1 MKNSRIR
8 ETILRTTFFLGPTGI
23 FFAPLPGIGSLRAF
37 YFSTALINI
46 LCLFRTS
53 KRSLPHFT
61 LLFFIFILLF
71 GSASYSLI
79 GITDDIPIHANP
91 AIRVLVICN
100 LAFGFYNISQWI
112 ISSESTDITEKLLRD
127 SFKGFCAVFFLGLV
141 IYIGYITNKIPYSTY
156 SLFTT
161 LDQSA
166 YGYSRFSPGTYPN
179 EFGIICSFYAIYAL
193 SITLNKNN
201 PFYLILS
208 VIFIAGVFLTSTR
221 AAYITLLLSYIYL
234 TFSSKSPSRKLLLA
248 ILPAILTPIVTQT
261 LSYLSFDVMAV
272 ITTGYESAAKGTG
285 SSNVRLEDW
294 NTAID
299 DLLEHLFWGVG
310 IESPKAYSLHNL
322 PLQILY
328 GLGIAGTLILSIAT
342 AAFIHINL
350 KITWNIRKC
359 TKEIQKLTTTTR
371 TILLIH
377 VVVFGLTNHNQAHFF
392 TWMLFALSCIKLR
405 STEVCVQRF
414 SPNSTSL
421 RLA

>member
-8 ETILRTTFFLGPTGI
+8 EIVLRATFFLGPTGI

-37 YFSTALINI
+37 YFSTAIINI

-53 KRSLPHFT
+53 KRSLPQFT
-61 LLFFIFILLF
+61 LLFFTFLLLF
-71 GSASYSLI
+71 GSASYSLLS
-79 GITDDIPIHANP
+79 ITEEIPIHANP
-91 AIRVLVICN
+91 VIRVLVICN

-112 ISSESTDITEKLLRD
+112 ISSNSTDIIEKLLND

-141 IYIGYITNKIPYSTY
+141 IYIGYITNKIPYNIY

-193 SITLNKNN
+193 SIALNKNK
-201 PFYLILS
+201 LLHLLLS
-208 VIFIAGVFLTSTR
+208 ITFIAGVFLTSTR
-221 AAYITLLLSYIYL
+221 AAYITLFLSYIYL
-234 TFSSKSPSRKLLLA
+234 TITSKSPIRILLLT
-248 ILPAILTPIVTQT
+248 ILPALLTPIIIQT
-261 LSYLSFDVMAV
+261 LSYLSFDVMSV

-285 SSNVRLEDW
+285 SSSVRLEDW

-299 DLLEHLFWGVG
+299 DLLDNLFWGVG
-310 IESPKAYSLHNL
+310 VESPKAYSLHNL

-328 GLGIAGTLILSIAT
+328 GLGIAGSLILSIAA
-342 AAFIHINL
+342 AAFTYINI
-350 KITWNIRKC
+350 KTTWNALKC
-359 TKEIQKLTTTTR
+359 TKEIQKFTTSTR

-377 VVVFGLTNHNQAHFF
+377 VFIFGLTNHNQAHFF
-392 TWMLFALSCIKLR
+392 TWMLFALACIKLR
-405 STEVCVQRF
+405 NTKICVHRHF
-414 SPNSTSL
+414 SN
-421 RLA
+421 